1 MYLIKG
7 FKSTRLRN
15 AFILSAMVA
24 AFTAVLAIE
33 LTSRLEEKKSDI
45 YIFMDKII
53 PGKALGEYTK
63 ILIVF
68 ITTLISSFIVYNLLH
83 LLFGFGAA
91 MIIDDKYKHK
101 SPNY

>member
-7 FKSTRLRN
+7 FKATRLRN
-15 AFILSAMVA
+15 AFILNAMVA

-33 LTSRLEEKKSDI
+33 ITQRLDKKKSDI
-45 YIFMDKII
+45 SILMNKII
-53 PGKALGEYTK
+53 PGKELGEYTK
-63 ILIVF
+63 MLLVF

-83 LLFGFGAA
+83 LLFGYGAG